1 MKDKIPVVHSYRWND
16 MKTGQKLFEY
26 GRLGAKSK
34 VNCMDHPHFELRFR
48 WKEKSRNSDFDKLP

>member
-1 MKDKIPVVHSYRWND
+1 MKDKIPVVHSYRGND

-34 VNCMDHPHFELRFR
+34 VEKNCLGTLTLTNYRNFEMI
-48 WKEKSRNSDFDKLP
+48 

>member
-1 MKDKIPVVHSYRWND
+1 

-34 VNCMDHPHFELRFR
+34 VNCIGHPHFELRFR
-48 WKEKSRNSDFDKLP
+48 WKELKSGNSDFEKSP

>member
-1 MKDKIPVVHSYRWND
+1 MKDKIPVVHSYRGND
-16 MKTGQKLFEY
+16 MKTGQKLFED

-48 WKEKSRNSDFDKLP
+48 

>member
-1 MKDKIPVVHSYRWND
+1 MKDKIPVVHHYRGND

-48 WKEKSRNSDFDKLP
+48 WKELSGNSDFDKLP